1 MSTLKR
7 SVKCSIGSWGRGMDE
22 VRLTWEQ
29 LSELLDEFRDWYEF
43 EWLNENMPIDDKGMS
58 APDFYIQLRRK
69 DPCWPD
75 RPPGVTMET

>member
-1 MSTLKR
+1 
-7 SVKCSIGSWGRGMDE
+7 MDKVE
-22 VRLTWEQ
+22 LTWEQ

-43 EWLNENMPIDDKGMS
+43 EWLNDNMPIDDKGMS

-75 RPPGVTMET
+75 RPPAVTMET